1 MSAPSLDALRDIHLP
16 PPPALA
22 AILPEPWMAA
32 AGAVLVLAAAAGA
45 WRSIRRRR
53 LRATLRELDRLAA
66 DHRRD
71 GDTTRL
77 VAGLSRLL
85 RRRTLER
92 YPEAGVAGL
101 AGTGWLDF
109 LDAHGGGGAFRNG
122 AGAALEWRPYANQGQ
137 VDEAALVALVRRW
150 LKANP

>member
-1 MSAPSLDALRDIHLP
+1 MNSPSLDALRDIHLP

-22 AILPEPWMAA
+22 AVLPEPWMAA
-32 AGAVLVLAAAAGA
+32 AGAVLVLVAAMWA
-45 WRSIRRRR
+45 WRAICRRR
-53 LRATLRELDRLAA
+53 LRAVLRELSRLAA
-66 DHRRD
+66 AHRQD
-71 GDTTRL
+71 GDTTRF

-85 RRRTLER
+85 RRRALEC

-101 AGTGWLDF
+101 TGTVWLDF
-109 LDAHGGGGAFRNG
+109 LDAHGGGEAFRHG
-122 AGAALEWRPYANQGQ
+122 AGAVLEWRPYTHQGP